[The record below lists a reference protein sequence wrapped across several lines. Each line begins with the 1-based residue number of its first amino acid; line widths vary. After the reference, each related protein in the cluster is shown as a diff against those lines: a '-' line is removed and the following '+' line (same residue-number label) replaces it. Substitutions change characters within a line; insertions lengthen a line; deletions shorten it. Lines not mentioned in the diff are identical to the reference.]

1 MGGGYNRRNL
11 LLCIEESLMLGGKAR
26 LITIGIPVA
35 YVVIYAIMMIIG
47 NIGVHKSLNNGRKP
61 ARLGSNKI

>member
-1 MGGGYNRRNL
+1 
-11 LLCIEESLMLGGKAR
+11 MLGGKAR
-26 LITIGIPVA
+26 LITIGIAVA